1 MDLPQLPANLCRLMN
16 PIIVCVH
23 NGEET
28 QGRSQSKAGFDG
40 DSCVCLFSLSP
51 NVWTEDGCSVL
62 PLAEKGNFVNLALRG
77 NACFC
82 LFHFLSDN
90 TISSLRKKPPNF
102 SVLSETL
109 ITSIFFLLVVLC
121 VTDSSL
127 LLCSDANL
135 PPRLIHSA
143 NPVFFV
149 QWPDS
154 LFSSP
159 RPKRH
164 QAE

>member
-51 NVWTEDGCSVL
+51 NVWTGDGCSVL

-90 TISSLRKKPPNF
+90 TISSLRKKTPKLLHALWN
-102 SVLSETL
+102 SYYLH
-109 ITSIFFLLVVLC
+109 FLPLC
-121 VTDSSL
+121 SSLCHGFISSSL
-127 LLCSDANL
+127 LRCQPAPPSHSLCKS
-135 PPRLIHSA
+135 R
-143 NPVFFV
+143 VFC
-149 QWPDS
+149 S
-154 LFSSP
+154 MA
-159 RPKRH
+159 R
-164 QAE
+164 